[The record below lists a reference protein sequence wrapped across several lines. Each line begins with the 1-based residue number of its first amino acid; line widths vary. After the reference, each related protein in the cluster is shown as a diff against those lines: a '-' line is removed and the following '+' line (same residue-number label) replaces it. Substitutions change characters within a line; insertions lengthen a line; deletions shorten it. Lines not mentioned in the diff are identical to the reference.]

1 MNKNTQSIYLSKG
14 KHSLCKTGKCNQDKT
29 NENKYLYN
37 KKSSDLPYKEKN
49 NTVSTNNSHKTTQSN
64 FQHNNI
70 EASSKKDK
78 AADYSKQLRQNI
90 LSNNIKSQNKT
101 PKKAINTPSSS
112 HINENSKLRM
122 SNQKKPIFSK
132 HITTSFTNKAST
144 NKTNQATKNNN
155 IKRTNTKHEN
165 TSNRKISNNENIA
178 KINTQIGEKRSEK
191 RYTKQESKEI
201 QTPKGNKSK
210 NSGAKPTIQQN
221 INHFPRKSSKKIEGN
236 GKKDINYDET
246 NNKERTREKSK
257 DKSYH
262 KSNNNKQTLSEFES
276 KNNSK
281 QILVTEEIEKEKE
294 KNTLVD
300 GILHEEIKPQNETK
314 VESII
319 DEKKQETPIT
329 ESKQEDLN
337 NKIEI
342 EAIYKK
348 QNDYLNFFKPY
359 YSVDI
364 QKDLI
369 QFSILLYQNEASIDK
384 KPICNDKNDYYEII
398 IEGKKEKPQQINGEM
413 INIQYGS
420 FIIESE
426 IEKMNKG
433 DNRKYEPEVK
443 ADNNGYIL
451 VSFTPV
457 N

>member
-1 MNKNTQSIYLSKG
+1 M
-14 KHSLCKTGKCNQDKT
+14 
-29 NENKYLYN
+29 
-37 KKSSDLPYKEKN
+37 
-49 NTVSTNNSHKTTQSN
+49 
-64 FQHNNI
+64 
-70 EASSKKDK
+70 
-78 AADYSKQLRQNI
+78 
-90 LSNNIKSQNKT
+90 
-101 PKKAINTPSSS
+101 
-112 HINENSKLRM
+112 
-122 SNQKKPIFSK
+122 
-132 HITTSFTNKAST
+132 NKAST

-178 KINTQIGEKRSEK
+178 KINTSIGEKRSEK

-221 INHFPRKSSKKIEGN
+221 ITRKSSKKIEGN

-276 KNNSK
+276 KNDSK

-300 GILHEEIKPQNETK
+300 GIHEEIKPQNETK

-329 ESKQEDLN
+329 E
-337 NKIEI
+337 
-342 EAIYKK
+342 
-348 QNDYLNFFKPY
+348 YLNFFKPY

-426 IEKMNKG
+426 IEKMNKA
-433 DNRKYEPEVK
+433 DTRKYEPEVK